1 MKVRLAGLGALSAC
15 LLAAAMLTGC
25 AKKRDLH
32 IYTWADYI
40 SPEVVAAFE
49 KANNCRVVIDTFDTN
64 EAMYAK
70 LKAGGV
76 GYDMLFPSSYMVKLL
91 AKEGLIVALDHTK
104 CPSLRKNFYR
114 PYAKMLPEDPELKY
128 AAPYSSS
135 PTILFYD
142 PKKIPA
148 GVEVNTWAVLGN
160 PAFKGRI
167 SMLDDMRE
175 VIGAGLMYKGYS
187 INSTN
192 PAEIEAAV
200 EQVLAWKENVRKFD
214 SESYKTEVADGST
227 WIGQGFGQVARQVIL
242 GESEDGSD
250 ARPDLAYAYPKE
262 GFTES
267 CEEMVI
273 TSTAKS
279 PDLAYKLIEFL
290 YSNVEMGMANMKYVL
305 GMLPCQPAID
315 ALDPKF
321 RDAVVAKPEIMAFG
335 QVILGLESIPGAME
349 LYTKAWDRIRATK

>member
-1 MKVRLAGLGALSAC
+1 MKLKSIALVAGISVLALLAGCG
-15 LLAAAMLTGC
+15 
-25 AKKRDLH
+25 KKRELY

-40 SPEVVAAFE
+40 SPEVVKAFE
-49 KANNCRVVIDTFDTN
+49 EANNCRIVIDTFDTN

-70 LKAGGV
+70 LKAGAS
-76 GYDMLFPSSYMVKLL
+76 GYDMMFPSSYMVKLM
-91 AKEGLIVALDHTK
+91 AKEGLIRELDHTQ
-104 CPSLRKNFYR
+104 CPSLKKNFYK

-148 GVEVNTWAVLGN
+148 GVKMDTWAVLGN
-160 PAFKGRI
+160 PAFKGKL
-167 SMLDDMRE
+167 SLLDDMRE
-175 VIGAGLMYKGYS
+175 VIGAALMYHGHS

-192 PAEIEAAV
+192 PAEIDQAV
-200 EQVLAWKENVRKFD
+200 QTVMKWKENVRKFD

-242 GESEDGSD
+242 GEAEDGSD
-250 ARPDLAYAYPKE
+250 ARADLTYAYPKE
-262 GFTES
+262 GYTES

-273 TSTAKS
+273 STTAKN

-290 YSNVEMGMANMKYVL
+290 YGNIEMGVANMKYVL
-305 GMLPCQPAID
+305 GMLPCTPALD
-315 ALDPKF
+315 ALEPKF
-321 RDAVVAKPEIMAFG
+321 REAVVAKPEVMAFG
-335 QVILGLESIPGAME
+335 QVILGLESIPGAMD
-349 LYTKAWDRIRATK
+349 LYTKAWDKIRGTQN